1 MLKQQLQNLQESHR
15 HMMGEELSGLSVR
28 DLQCLE
34 NQLEKSLQDIRM
46 KKEKLFFNEIEELKR
61 KGNFIHQQN
70 IELHEKSNQIQEE
83 NIELYKQVYHTR
95 DVTNVL
101 SMAEDPHA
109 PIQLQLSM
117 PEQKNANEAQMQSAN
132 LA

>member
-1 MLKQQLQNLQESHR
+1 
-15 HMMGEELSGLSVR
+15 MMGEELSGLSVR
-28 DLQCLE
+28 DLQGLE
-34 NQLEKSLQDIRM
+34 NQLEKSLQGIRM
-46 KKEKLFFNEIEELKR
+46 KKEKLLFNEIEELKR

-83 NIELYKQVYHTR
+83 NMELYKQVYHTR

-117 PEQKNANEAQMQSAN
+117 PEQNNANEAQMQSTN